1 MPLLLIVS
9 EIYGRKVLKWW
20 KFRIFL
26 NFLAH
31 PVETPWPILTVL
43 HQNLRR
49 SVPYILFELHLEA
62 LRKIEMVAV
71 LCTWFWWN
79 LVHNSKLGPQCLITW
94 LFTWSNIKNFTTQN
108 NHPPFFEFLTPPPP
122 APWADGPQRG
132 RGTSADI
139 VPTHMKLGVDPS
151 TRYWDIAQKPP
162 KCTNSP
168 VTKIS
173 FPPFSAPRG
182 R

>member
-1 MPLLLIVS
+1 MVKNS
-9 EIYGRKVLKWW
+9 
-20 KFRIFL
+20 
-26 NFLAH
+26 NF
-31 PVETPWPILTVL
+31 
-43 HQNLRR
+43 
-49 SVPYILFELHLEA
+49 FELFGPPCGNA
-62 LRKIEMVAV
+62 LADLDGSTSEFAQVCALHIVWTTFGSAKKNRNGSCPMHVILMKFGTQQQIRTTMTV
-71 LCTWFWWN
+71 
-79 LVHNSKLGPQCLITW
+79 
-94 LFTWSNIKNFTTQN
+94 TWSNIKNFTTQN